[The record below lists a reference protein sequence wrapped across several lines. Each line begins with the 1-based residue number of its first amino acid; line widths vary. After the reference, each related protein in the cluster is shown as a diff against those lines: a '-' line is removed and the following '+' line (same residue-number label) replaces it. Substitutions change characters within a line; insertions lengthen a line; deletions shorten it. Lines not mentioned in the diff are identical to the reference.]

1 MKERICKLEIEE
13 LSGLVVNINDVI
25 YMPDLEAPDDRPHPF
40 VYFVTICNN
49 SNEPILIKGRKWVL
63 TQQSGEVTI
72 VEGDGVVGQ
81 FPKLKVGEDFS
92 YNSYHVISSDCV
104 AEGAFFGTG
113 EDGRPIFV
121 RIPQFELS
129 VPKWV

>member
-13 LSGLVVNINDVI
+13 LSGLTVNINDVI

-40 VYFVTICNN
+40 VYFVTITNN
-49 SNEPILIKGRKWVL
+49 SEETVAIRGRKWVL
-63 TQQSGEVTI
+63 TQESGEITI

-81 FPKLKVGEDFS
+81 FPNLKVGEDFS
-92 YNSYHVISSDCV
+92 YNSYHVISADCV
-104 AEGAFFGTG
+104 AEGAFFGAT
-113 EDGRPIFV
+113 EDGRAVFT